1 MFALFFEEKAII
13 PLETLY
19 GLTFLVI
26 AAWLVIFM
34 VDCFYYSHYFKGA
47 HYSLPEWGTRSR
59 EKTIP
64 YEVLEIVSHTEHADL
79 TGGFLAS
86 NAGRAIMSRLDV
98 PTDIVDS
105 FIHSNRQKTYA
116 DPVIFSEPVTLVSYA
131 EKVFAVDQ
139 SFVSFLTQHQINK
152 NDFID
157 TADWVSSI
165 YERKKESYRWWG
177 RDSLGRLRA
186 LGKEWAKGEISL
198 LEKYG
203 TFVMP
208 ETDEVI
214 FKKEIDE
221 VETVLARASGANVL
235 LVADEKNEMV
245 SIVSGLAGRIRDGSV
260 LPQIEHKKILMLNGW
275 ALDEL
280 ASTNDQFET
289 LIIRLFNQA
298 VSAGNIILV
307 IPDLHSF
314 ILSAKKHNINAVD
327 FMSPYTTSPD
337 LQIVAFTLNNSY
349 SESLQQDTKLISLFE
364 KIIVQNEEGEVL
376 IRALEH
382 KVYTIERL
390 TDLSFTYQSLLC
402 IADVATRKLSGDDIE
417 EKVLIAFDKL
427 IPLLL
432 AKKVSKVRAADVE
445 GPTVALLDS
454 LTTIAR

>member
-1 MFALFFEEKAII
+1 MIFTELRKKEGRISGLVALERTISRKKRAKVKEFLLLVAPLIMMFALFFEEKAII

-165 YERKKESYRWWG
+165 YERKRNRIVG
-177 RDSLGRLRA
+177 G
-186 LGKEWAKGEISL
+186 GEI
-198 LEKYG
+198 
-203 TFVMP
+203 P
-208 ETDEVI
+208 W
-214 FKKEIDE
+214 
-221 VETVLARASGANVL
+221 
-235 LVADEKNEMV
+235 AD
-245 SIVSGLAGRIRDGSV
+245 
-260 LPQIEHKKILMLNGW
+260 
-275 ALDEL
+275 
-280 ASTNDQFET
+280 F
-289 LIIRLFNQA
+289 
-298 VSAGNIILV
+298 
-307 IPDLHSF
+307 
-314 ILSAKKHNINAVD
+314 
-327 FMSPYTTSPD
+327 
-337 LQIVAFTLNNSY
+337 
-349 SESLQQDTKLISLFE
+349 
-364 KIIVQNEEGEVL
+364 
-376 IRALEH
+376 
-382 KVYTIERL
+382 ERL
-390 TDLSFTYQSLLC
+390 E
-402 IADVATRKLSGDDIE
+402 RSGR
-417 EKVLIAFDKL
+417 
-427 IPLLL
+427 
-432 AKKVSKVRAADVE
+432 KVRFLFLKN
-445 GPTVALLDS
+445 TVRS
-454 LTTIAR
+454 